1 MFGGCGAL
9 LIILCIAFLFAIVII
24 VIKKDNDLL
33 KYVDSVKEQLQDC
46 ATSTSEIPEDSPIP
60 PPSSGEVEVAA
71 GSEPPASGQGRE
83 QTVEENHGTPRSSRR
98 QRRLLGKGGYKN
110 HPVYKPMKR
119 VLVGAHLSDRKHQM
133 VLKHIRKE
141 CETCAP

>member
-9 LIILCIAFLFAIVII
+9 LCIAFLFSIVII

-33 KYVDSVKEQLQDC
+33 KYVNSVKEQLQDC
-46 ATSTSEIPEDSPIP
+46 ATSTSKMTEDSPVP
-60 PPSSGEVEVAA
+60 LPSQSGEVEGVA
-71 GSEPPASGQGRE
+71 GTEPPASGQGRE
-83 QTVEENHGTPRSSRR
+83 RTVEENHGTPRSSRR
-98 QRRLLGKGGYKN
+98 QRRSLGKGGYKN